1 MKYYYIEY
9 SDKRVSLTEEQY
21 LKVKKILQ
29 DREIRFIEIDELV
42 IGIGYIKEI
51 NRDYEREN
59 LENKSGMIKK
69 ETKEREENKE
79 TMEAIDEMKKE
90 LIDKGILSF

>member
-42 IGIGYIKEI
+42 IGVGYIKEI
-51 NRDYEREN
+51 NRDYERES
-59 LENKSGMIKK
+59 LENKSSMIK
-69 ETKEREENKE
+69 EENKE
-79 TMEAIDEMKKE
+79 KENNKGNIEALDKMKKD
-90 LIDKGILSF
+90 LMDKGILGF